1 MSIDVGAA
9 WDALGQAVGTITG
22 LNVFDFV
29 PDSLVPP
36 AAVVTLDT
44 ITYDNTMARGT
55 DRALFKV
62 WIAVGKVH
70 DESSRDKLAGYL
82 NGAGVTTTAVKA
94 AVDALGPQ
102 VRCSQGTIQ
111 ILGEAGQ
118 EFLAAVFDVDYV
130 A

>member
-9 WDALGQAVGTITG
+9 WDALGQAVGEITD

-82 NGAGVTTTAVKA
+82 SGAGVTTTAVKA
-94 AVDALGPQ
+94 AVDALGPH

>member
-1 MSIDVGAA
+1 MSINVDAA

-29 PDSLVPP
+29 PDSLQPP
-36 AAVVTLDT
+36 AAVVTLDE
-44 ITYDNTMARGT
+44 ITYDYSMKRGS
-55 DRALFKV
+55 DRAVFKV

-70 DESSRDKLAGYL
+70 DQSSRDKLAGYM
-82 NGAGVTTTAVKA
+82 NSAGTTTTSVKA
-94 AVDALGPQ
+94 AVDAMGPQ
-102 VRCSQGTIQ
+102 VRCGRGSIQ
-111 ILGEAGQ
+111 VLGEAGQ